1 MIDEVGILRR
11 DVARQI
17 IATIIEVLQKGVE
30 SSDIE
35 QDATGWQ
42 PAAPVGGGR
51 G

>member
-30 SSDIE
+30 PRDIE
-35 QDATGWQ
+35 HDATGWQ
-42 PAAPVGGGR
+42 PATPVVGGG